1 MKIGALGQSNLFQNV
16 AMNQA
21 LHRMKNNE
29 QAASGVMQFANR
41 DTVTLSPQGQ
51 KQSMVQQLMSQKDLI
66 QECKNNLMEKGVEQG
81 YLDEAKLK
89 EYDEQL
95 KAIDEQIAQAMT
107 QEPETDKTTG
117 QNADGTSDQDDIT
130 KVSMNLEQSQTVLSV
145 QNRLDGQI
153 RVLEDEI
160 KSDGS
165 RASDGKIERL
175 ADMKAQKSSGQ
186 KIISDLNQAQSQDQT
201 QPVSTE
207 EDESSLIEQIQNESK
222 DEESE

>member
-117 QNADGTSDQDDIT
+117 QKADGTSDQDDIT

-201 QPVSTE
+201 QSVSTE
-207 EDESSLIEQIQNESK
+207 EDEPSLIEQIQNESK

>member
-117 QNADGTSDQDDIT
+117 QKADGTSDQDDIT

-145 QNRLDGQI
+145 QNRLEGQI
-153 RVLEDEI
+153 RVMEDEI

-175 ADMKAQKSSGQ
+175 ADMKAQKLSGQ
-186 KIISDLNQAQSQDQT
+186 KLISDLNQTQNQT
-201 QPVSTE
+201 EPQPAE
-207 EDESSLIEQIQNESK
+207 EDEPSLTEQIQNESK